1 MELNQKI
8 INKIKSD
15 DYLESSILNN
25 EIINKNDY
33 IYKSKNINKQNIKNF
48 FNIFYF
54 IIVLIIY
61 NPFTSNYY
69 KNKLTDCLF
78 QIKNLYLR

>member
-15 DYLESSILNN
+15 DYLETSILNN

-33 IYKSKNINKQNIKNF
+33 IYKSKNIIW
-48 FNIFYF
+48 
-54 IIVLIIY
+54 
-61 NPFTSNYY
+61 SN
-69 KNKLTDCLF
+69 
-78 QIKNLYLR
+78 